1 MQKRVRRSVDIASL
15 SPAQV
20 AILSEAAA
28 ILQVDVPDL
37 PKVLSDRPRRLE
49 SGNRSQAI
57 PEAILIPEQQVPIM
71 DPIPSG
77 SKRSTQT
84 TKLKSK
90 GQSGLSSATED
101 GQAMHDICGLQS
113 FGLGLIP
120 KQITDCFASFK
131 SPNSRLTPPAESHGE
146 FLYHIQE

>member
-1 MQKRVRRSVDIASL
+1 LSVQKRVRRSVDIASL

-57 PEAILIPEQQVPIM
+57 PEAILISEQQVPIM
-71 DPIPSG
+71 DAIPSE

-84 TKLKSK
+84 MK
-90 GQSGLSSATED
+90 LSSATED
-101 GQAMHDICGLQS
+101 GPAMPDICDLQS
-113 FGLGLIP
+113 FSLGLIP

-131 SPNSRLTPPAESHGE
+131 SPTSRLTPPAESHGE
-146 FLYHIQE
+146 FLYHTKNKTIH